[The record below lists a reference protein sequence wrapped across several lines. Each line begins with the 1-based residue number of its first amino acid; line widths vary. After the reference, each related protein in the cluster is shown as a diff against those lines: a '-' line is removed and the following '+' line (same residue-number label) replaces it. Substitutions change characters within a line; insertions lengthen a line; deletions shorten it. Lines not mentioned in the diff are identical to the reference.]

1 MSYWI
6 TNIITN
12 SEFNLGPSINN
23 ITFIPSTPQGPYF
36 GLDQLTSGKF
46 RGGTENYLPNVQV
59 ENCGLGRLLV
69 VIELTSHAIRT
80 ESVLPECSASFC
92 TEFTVGGRKRFTVK
106 LLLAM
111 GELALPTIR
120 TVSLLRIIF
129 AELSFVLSSRL
140 PWNMMGRCLRG
151 RRARQRVLAVSGAVG
166 HIPDFLLL
174 DLLLN
179 SFWQC
184 GVHNKKW
191 WRYSSE

>member
-69 VIELTSHAIRT
+69 VIELTSHAVGT
-80 ESVLPECSASFC
+80 ESVLPERPASFC

-140 PWNMMGRCLRG
+140 P
-151 RRARQRVLAVSGAVG
+151 
-166 HIPDFLLL
+166 
-174 DLLLN
+174 
-179 SFWQC
+179 
-184 GVHNKKW
+184 
-191 WRYSSE
+191 